1 MKKFL
6 KEEFYTY
13 NLFLNKGL
21 YTSLVCEYKPAI
33 LSTGSE
39 GFIELAVSS
48 CLLTDMSH
56 YTTFVDQIHD
66 HNKQKLTNNSA
77 TKKKMSK
84 GKIKKRETEK
94 LHSGKRSRKK
104 ETVRHIIHFNK

>member
-77 TKKKMSK
+77 TKKKNVQRQNQK
-84 GKIKKRETEK
+84 NVRPKNYTAGKDLE
-94 LHSGKRSRKK
+94 RKK
-104 ETVRHIIHFNK
+104 QLDT

>member
-39 GFIELAVSS
+39 GFIEL
-48 CLLTDMSH
+48 
-56 YTTFVDQIHD
+56 HD

-84 GKIKKRETEK
+84 GKIKKT
-94 LHSGKRSRKK
+94 
-104 ETVRHIIHFNK
+104 